1 MTYYLAIA
9 LGGAVGAMSRYWL
22 STFAEKYNSGVFP
35 IGTVVVN
42 LIGSLLIGVF
52 FVVLSEKIQLATHLR
67 PLIIIGFLGALTTFS
82 AFSIDALLLMQQGYY
97 STAAGYIVVSVS
109 SCIAAAWFGMTVTRL
124 VV

>member
-22 STFAEKYNSGVFP
+22 TTFAEKYNSGVFP
-35 IGTVVVN
+35 LGTIAVN
-42 LIGSLLIGVF
+42 LVGSLLIGIF
-52 FVVLSEKIQLATHLR
+52 FVLLSEKIQLATHLR

-82 AFSIDALLLMQQGYY
+82 SFSMDALSLMQQGYY
-97 STAAGYIVVSVS
+97 STAAGYIVLSVT
-109 SCIAAAWFGMTVTRL
+109 SCILAAWIGITVTRL